1 MFEGMGKGKKKSDTL
16 TSSNIIQRNVI
27 SSNGPHHA
35 AYFFLEEY
43 LIEIFSLM
51 SSVESVNLQ
60 GQHFKELFSFKIQLL
75 VGGT

>member
-27 SSNGPHHA
+27 SSNGPHHT
-35 AYFFLEEY
+35 LLRKNKLH